1 MSNNALKPASKLS
14 ELIVSNTEREQ
25 VDITQRI
32 TDAPWKMIVVY
43 RGQHCPMCTKQLNA
57 LAKMTQ
63 DFKDIGVEVVA
74 VSGDSHAQL
83 EAHYEKLDVNFPLYY
98 NLTLEQMTELGLYIS
113 EPRSTTETDH
123 PFAEPAII
131 VLNEQN
137 QVQVLDKSNSPFS
150 RPDMQQLLSG
160 IQYTRENDYPIRGT
174 FS

>member
-1 MSNNALKPASKLS
+1 
-14 ELIVSNTEREQ
+14 
-25 VDITQRI
+25 
-32 TDAPWKMIVVY
+32 
-43 RGQHCPMCTKQLNA
+43 MCTKQLNA

-83 EAHYEKLDVNFPLYY
+83 EAHFEKLDVNFPLYY

-113 EPRSTTETDH
+113 EPRSNTETDH